1 MLRTYLGLKRIMKG
15 RKIMEIEHLV
25 PDFDD
30 FEKLINDVARLKAEV
45 LVIKTALSQLEA
57 QCMKEAL
64 TNKDYWIGG
73 KMPSMSYCE
82 KVVKELG
89 NTEKDATDLRNL
101 RTELANKTESYQLLQ
116 GLITLNR
123 DKLDL
128 HKSISFNQ
136 PKSFL

>member
-1 MLRTYLGLKRIMKG
+1 
-15 RKIMEIEHLV
+15 MEIEHLV